1 MGAVELA
8 AVPAPPTPPTPGPAS
23 VVPPVIDSL
32 SASQGG
38 PGTALVIRGGS
49 FRNARQ
55 VLFGTTPTAFVV
67 DGFTQITAVAP
78 PGESGTVDVHVVTD
92 AGPSTPVPAARFTYL
107 PQPVGPG
114 STTPAAQRRLV
125 CGRVP
130 TLTGWDLRQARKIL
144 KRDGCGD
151 VPVDVT
157 RRGHRRH
164 KQVVTQSPAPGTPLY
179 AGDRIRVTLR

>member
-1 MGAVELA
+1 
-8 AVPAPPTPPTPGPAS
+8 
-23 VVPPVIDSL
+23 
-32 SASQGG
+32 
-38 PGTALVIRGGS
+38 VIRGGS

-107 PQPVGPG
+107 PQPPARGPE
-114 STTPAAQRRLV
+114 PAPQQRLLV
-125 CGRVP
+125 CARVP